1 MIIKHYISQQPA
13 SNVGKSIKQLSLIHN
28 ESSFYQC
35 CIDILTDK
43 KSIAIVIKCLDSI
56 PAVIKR
62 LDDID
67 NYNDW
72 SLQVKTYLAD
82 QLLWDVVEG
91 TNEPPKA
98 ETDEAA
104 FMAWSKKNALAFQVI
119 VFSCGY
125 RLRFAIWGITLAKI
139 AWDTLAEICEFPKSS
154 YIGISK
160 SLSKKC
166 TCSWS
171 NIFKVGYVVY
181 TYIKKERKLF
191 IKKKERKKTKTR
203 ITAVKTWQLAHP

>member
-1 MIIKHYISQQPA
+1 MIA
-13 SNVGKSIKQLSLIHN
+13 
-28 ESSFYQC
+28 
-35 CIDILTDK
+35 
-43 KSIAIVIKCLDSI
+43 AVIEHLDSI
-56 PAVIKR
+56 PAVTER

-67 NYNDW
+67 NYHDW
-72 SLQVKTYLAD
+72 SLQVKTYLTD
-82 QLLWDVVEG
+82 QELWDVVEG

-104 FMAWSKKNALAFQVI
+104 FMAWSEKNALAFRVI
-119 VFSCGY
+119 VFLCGY
-125 RLRFAIWGITLAKI
+125 RLRFAIWWITSAKI
-139 AWDTLAEICEFPKSS
+139 AWDTLAEICKFPKGC
-154 YIGISK
+154 YIGISR

-166 TCSWS
+166 TCSES

-203 ITAVKTWQLAHP
+203 IAAVKTWQLAHP

>member
-1 MIIKHYISQQPA
+1 MIIKHYISQQSA
-13 SNVGKSIKQLSLIHN
+13 SNVGGSIKQLSLIYN

-35 CIDILTDK
+35 CTDK
-43 KSIAIVIKCLDSI
+43 KSIAAVIKRLDSI

-67 NYNDW
+67 NYENW
-72 SLQVKTYLAD
+72 SLQVKTYLTN
-82 QLLWDVVEG
+82 QQLWDVVEG

-98 ETDEAA
+98 KTDEAA
-104 FMAWSKKNALAFQVI
+104 FMAWSKKNALAFRVI
-119 VFSCGY
+119 MFLCGY

-139 AWDTLAEICEFPKSS
+139 AWDTLAEICKLPKTC
-154 YIGISK
+154 YIGISR

-166 TCSWS
+166 TCSQS

-181 TYIKKERKLF
+181 THIKKERKLF
-191 IKKKERKKTKTR
+191 IKIGR
-203 ITAVKTWQLAHP
+203 AHV

>member
-1 MIIKHYISQQPA
+1 MIY
-13 SNVGKSIKQLSLIHN
+13 N

-35 CIDILTDK
+35 CTDE
-43 KSIAIVIKCLDSI
+43 KSIAIVIEHLDSI
-56 PAVIKR
+56 LAVNKR

-72 SLQVKTYLAD
+72 NPQVKTYLKD
-82 QLLWDVVEG
+82 RQLWDVVEG

-104 FMAWSKKNALAFQVI
+104 FMDWSKKNALAFQVI

-139 AWDTLAEICEFPKSS
+139 AWDTLAEISEFSKSS
-154 YIGISK
+154 YIGISR

-166 TCSWS
+166 TCS
-171 NIFKVGYVVY
+171 
-181 TYIKKERKLF
+181 
-191 IKKKERKKTKTR
+191 
-203 ITAVKTWQLAHP
+203 